1 MSRAFQYRKPRG
13 QQHGR
18 LRAGIAAELRATGAP
33 WLQSK
38 PRRCRFIG
46 TPCDCRRGRAK
57 SYATTA
63 SFWTNDRSFQSVA
76 YRDPD
81 VLGWCH
87 RTIRLAIPVHQR
99 FVQTRPPVPRPRP
112 AWAWTLTSPEGM
124 TMEAV
129 TYTRAHLM
137 PRNLR
142 CGCSR
147 RDGPRRS
154 CAQHNQ
160 RACDWDRRWSA
171 MLRCW

>member
-1 MSRAFQYRKPRG
+1 MLFGFLQLLSRAFQYRKPRG

-63 SFWTNDRSFQSVA
+63 SFWTNERSFQSVA

-124 TMEAV
+124 TNGSCKVHSCTSDA
-129 TYTRAHLM
+129 TQLPLWLLTSGRPQTQLRAT
-137 PRNLR
+137 
-142 CGCSR
+142 
-147 RDGPRRS
+147 
-154 CAQHNQ
+154 Q
-160 RACDWDRRWSA
+160 SA
-171 MLRCW
+171 RL